1 MSQEDKKFPITTIPL
16 GENRTLFVP
25 MNRPGELSDA
35 IGFFVGE
42 PQAFKG
48 KNIGVQEVQEHLD
61 DTVPV
66 VAFKFKT
73 KKSITDVIKFLRFYR
88 DNLYKKFGD
97 EQLEGE
103 QNETREGK

>member
-1 MSQEDKKFPITTIPL
+1 MSQQDEKFHITTIPL

-25 MNRPGELSDA
+25 LNRPGELSDA

-48 KNIGVQEVQEHLD
+48 KTIGIQEVQEHLD
-61 DTVPV
+61 DTVPMA
-66 VAFKFKT
+66 AFKFKT

-88 DNLYKKFGD
+88 DNLYRKVGD
-97 EQLEGE
+97 DQLEGE
-103 QNETREGK
+103 QNETREEK

>member
-1 MSQEDKKFPITTIPL
+1 MSQQDKKFDIPTVPL

-25 MNRPGELSDA
+25 LNRPGELSDA

-42 PQAFKG
+42 PQVFQG
-48 KNIGVQEVQEHLD
+48 KTIGIQEVQEHLD
-61 DTVPV
+61 DTVPM

-88 DNLYKKFGD
+88 DNLYRKVGD
-97 EQLEGE
+97 DQLEGE
-103 QNETREGK
+103 QNGTREER

>member
-1 MSQEDKKFPITTIPL
+1 MSQQDTKFDITTIPL

-25 MNRPGELSDA
+25 LNRPGEPSDA
-35 IGFFVGE
+35 LGFFIGK
-42 PQAFKG
+42 PQAFRG
-48 KNIGVQEVQEHLD
+48 KTIGIQEVQEHLA

-88 DNLYKKFGD
+88 DNLYKKVGD
-97 EQLEGE
+97 DTTGGA
-103 QNETREGK
+103 QNETREEG